1 MQRKYGQAA
10 FLMKH
15 TAIRLDETMKS
26 VKGLAAAAAMLSVVW
41 MASGCVAISQ
51 QESPEQFINSSII
64 TSSVKARLA
73 NTAGLETLS
82 LTVQTLN
89 GDVLLSGFAQNEKQK
104 KMAEYVALTTEGV
117 NRVINHIVVQ

>member
-1 MQRKYGQAA
+1 MLVGA
-10 FLMKH
+10 
-15 TAIRLDETMKS
+15 
-26 VKGLAAAAAMLSVVW
+26 GLL
-41 MASGCVAISQ
+41 SGCVALSPS
-51 QESPEQFINSSII
+51 ETPEQFMNSSII